1 MIRVFFSVLGAGVL
15 LALLGL
21 LYLGAFPPA
30 PPTHHVRT
38 VLPNGQFQTR

>member
-1 MIRVFFSVLGAGVL
+1 MIRVFFSVLGTGVL

-30 PPTHHVRT
+30 PAMHHVQT
-38 VLPNGQFQTR
+38 VIPNGQFRTR